1 MGIALWKKNARRSE
15 GGVSEPD
22 RVDPEAGAAVTQTP
36 RRQSSARRRSM
47 PVTDGPF
54 AESKEMLGGMW
65 RCRTV
70 FAEEV

>member
-1 MGIALWKKNARRSE
+1 MGTALSKKNARLSE
-15 GGVSEPD
+15 GEVSEPD
-22 RVDPEAGAAVTQTP
+22 RVNHEAGAAATQAP
-36 RRQSSARRRSM
+36 RRRSSARRRSM

-65 RCRTV
+65 RAGTV